1 MTARPEPF
9 RRALSDLRAR
19 LRDGR
24 LPPGARV
31 TAKDVAEDLRLSP
44 TPVREALSRLAGE
57 GVLQERRGDGFFV
70 ARYAAAD
77 IAALFRLSEQLL
89 RLAEAEARPRS
100 PPPPG
105 PQLEGDPVRA
115 VERLFRSWV
124 LACGNRVLI
133 DAHGTVAARLVV
145 VRRQEPRLIA
155 DLDVE
160 ARALGALAG
169 PARRRERTAA
179 VRAFHTRRVA
189 LAEPLARLLAPAD
202 VEGL

>member
-1 MTARPEPF
+1 
-9 RRALSDLRAR
+9 
-19 LRDGR
+19 
-24 LPPGARV
+24 
-31 TAKDVAEDLRLSP
+31 EDLRLSP

-70 ARYAAAD
+70 AGYAAAE

-89 RLAEAEARPRS
+89 RLAEAEARPGS
-100 PPPPG
+100 PLPPG
-105 PQLEGDPVRA
+105 PPLAAGEADPVRA

-160 ARALGALAG
+160 A
-169 PARRRERTAA
+169 
-179 VRAFHTRRVA
+179 
-189 LAEPLARLLAPAD
+189 
-202 VEGL
+202 